1 MFVFIYQKLAFGMR
15 KLLKLQIAK
24 ILHYILCCYFSLRT
38 FLSTVGVLTFKKIT
52 VLSEIIS
59 RVSSQE
65 LVNF

>member
-24 ILHYILCCYFSLRT
+24 ILHYILCYFSLRT
-38 FLSTVGVLTFKKIT
+38 FLLTVGVPTFKKIT

-59 RVSSQE
+59 RVSSHE
-65 LVNF
+65 LVNL